1 MTLKLTVT
9 SFTFNHP
16 QSCHNRLLLSLLL
29 AGTLHLLF
37 FWVLP
42 IHSGVSK
49 KINPPIEVT
58 LIHPPKAKPL
68 PVPLEPKQTVLIKKI
83 LPSPELFPL
92 QKTVFM
98 AIKSPKKILS
108 PPIIIKPQEK
118 RALVFTARVKIPPEI
133 AVSQASIAPK
143 SADVDIPNIA
153 TTLEQSKKSVIPP
166 SESAVIPSMATTP
179 EQFKK
184 FVTPPTEPLVI
195 PNIATAPEQSKNSVT
210 PPVEP
215 VVPMPPVLER
225 VISEP
230 KPPAVV
236 TESATP
242 IVNETLPTVLEMP
255 RETTVAAP
263 ETVASPELVSK
274 SPPSSKK
281 KHKTKQ
287 QHSENI
293 APIAIADLEA
303 QIAQIGEK
311 YGKLSEVK
319 PETPVKKISTPHR
332 PSLLV
337 QQYRADWQ
345 RKIERIGNLNY
356 PQAAQTEGFSASLVM
371 EVKISRDGS
380 LQGMTIKK
388 SSDYPEIDEAAK
400 NIVQMSM
407 PFAPFPR
414 QLAEELDVLV
424 IRRTWRF
431 SNEAGMSTY

>member
-1 MTLKLTVT
+1 MTSKLTVT
-9 SFTFNHP
+9 SFTFNHTL
-16 QSCHNRLLLSLLL
+16 SCHNRLLLSLLL

-42 IHSGVSK
+42 IHSAVSK

-58 LIHPPKAKPL
+58 IIHPPKAKPF
-68 PVPLEPKQTVLIKKI
+68 PPPLEPKQTVLVKKI
-83 LPSPELFPL
+83 LPSPVLFPL

-98 AIKSPKKILS
+98 AIQSSKKIL
-108 PPIIIKPQEK
+108 PPPAVIKPQEK
-118 RALVFTARVKIPPEI
+118 QAFAFTGKVKIPLEVAIP
-133 AVSQASIAPK
+133 QAAIAPK
-143 SADVDIPNIA
+143 SAVVDSPRVVTTPEPLKNSA
-153 TTLEQSKKSVIPP
+153 TPP
-166 SESAVIPSMATTP
+166 IEPAVIPNVATVP
-179 EQFKK
+179 EQPQISGS
-184 FVTPPTEPLVI
+184 PPT
-195 PNIATAPEQSKNSVT
+195 
-210 PPVEP
+210 EP

-236 TESATP
+236 ADSATP
-242 IVNETLPTVLEMP
+242 IVNETLPTVLEIP
-255 RETTVAAP
+255 HETTVAPP
-263 ETVASPELVSK
+263 ETAASPEVVNE
-274 SPPSSKK
+274 SPTPKK
-281 KHKTKQ
+281 KKRTTKQ
-287 QHSENI
+287 HNSENT
-293 APIAIADLEA
+293 APPAILDLEA

-311 YGKLSEVK
+311 YAKLSEVK

-337 QQYRADWQ
+337 RQYRADWQ

-400 NIVQMSM
+400 AIVQMSM